1 MTEAENA
8 IFDLE
13 LQIRWI
19 RDNEHHQ
26 FPGWMNTIMAMEQ
39 AVRLIKKLN
48 IIRCKDCINCVKEP
62 NGELY
67 CDILAV
73 GYEPLGSKKVNAG
86 WFCADWVKKN
96 G

>member
-1 MTEAENA
+1 MTEAENT

-39 AVRLIKKLN
+39 AVRLINKQN
-48 IIRCKDCINCVKEP
+48 IVRCKDCALSHPWDNDFVLCRNRRISAIYVKP
-62 NGELY
+62 DWY
-67 CDILAV
+67 
-73 GYEPLGSKKVNAG
+73 
-86 WFCADWVKKN
+86 CADGVKKEWIKK
-96 G
+96 